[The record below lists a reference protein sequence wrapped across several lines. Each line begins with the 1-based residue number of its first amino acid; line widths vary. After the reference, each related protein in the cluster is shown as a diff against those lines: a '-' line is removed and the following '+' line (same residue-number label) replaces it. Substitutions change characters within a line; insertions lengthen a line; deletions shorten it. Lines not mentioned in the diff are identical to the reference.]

1 MPETDEY
8 DLIIVGAGPVGMMIA
23 NLVGTSGLRV
33 LILEQLPSLIDY
45 PRGVGMDDECLRVFQ
60 AAGLADKAIPYTFP
74 NQWLDFRTARGKT
87 FAMVKPKG
95 EAFGYPKR
103 NAFIQP
109 LIDRVLLEG
118 LARYENVEVRLGYE
132 MTGLSDN
139 GEEVTVVARGTDGEE
154 RRFTASY
161 LVGCDGGRSL
171 TRKLVGIPFEGQTDS
186 TRWLVIDIKNDPI
199 GVPSAILICDPA
211 RPYVT
216 IALPHG
222 IRRLEFMVKPDE
234 TEEDLCS
241 KEGLNRILSIVMP
254 DPASAQIIRSR
265 VYTHHARLAEAFRAG
280 RVLLAGDAAHLMPV
294 WQGQG
299 YNSGIRDANNLS
311 WKLISVLR
319 DGSDQSLLDTYEL
332 ERREH
337 ARAMIS
343 LSTLVGR
350 IFSPTSQLLAAFRDV
365 AFGILNRIP
374 PVRDYVVQMR
384 FKPMP
389 KYTEGVV
396 VAEPTSQR
404 SRNAVGRLFVQPRVA
419 LKNGSVVR
427 LDDAIGY
434 RFAIIAWAADPC
446 VYMDDEARRVWS
458 RLNGTTVVVRSQ
470 TEILSD
476 VTGIDPGTV
485 LAGDV
490 SDALKEWFA
499 TEDTSVAI
507 LRPDRFVAAVC
518 RPQEISRTMNSLGQA
533 MRILSEKD
541 AVCRVNA
548 DNHCENVI
556 ESLMEKKV
564 AVRPRASIPL

>member
-1 MPETDEY
+1 MSQNTEY

-23 NLVGTSGLRV
+23 NLVGASGLRV
-33 LILEQLPSLIDY
+33 LILEQLPNLIDY

-74 NQWLDFRTARGKT
+74 NQWLDFRTARGRS
-87 FAMVKPKG
+87 FAMVKPRG
-95 EAFGYPKR
+95 EAFGFPKR

-118 LARYENVEVRLGYE
+118 LTRYENVEVRLGYE
-132 MTGLSDN
+132 MISLSDSGEKVEVSARCTS
-139 GEEVTVVARGTDGEE
+139 GEEH
-154 RRFTASY
+154 RFTASY

-199 GVPSAILICDPA
+199 GVPSAILVCDPT

-234 TEEDLCS
+234 TEDELCS

-265 VYTHHARLAEAFRAG
+265 VYTHHARLAKGFRAG

-311 WKLISVLR
+311 WKLICVLR
-319 DGSDQSLLDTYEL
+319 DGCDPALLDTYET

-350 IFSPTSQLLAAFRDV
+350 IFSPTSRLLAAARDV

-396 VAEPTSQR
+396 VGGSSSDRA
-404 SRNAVGRLFVQPRVA
+404 RNAVGRLFVQPRVA
-419 LKNGSVVR
+419 LRNESIVR

-434 RFAIIAWAADPC
+434 RFALVAWAADPC
-446 VYMDDEARRVWS
+446 VYMNEEARRVWA
-458 RLNGTTVVVRSQ
+458 RLGGATVVVRSQ
-470 TEILSD
+470 AELMSDVNDVGPATALVGD
-476 VTGIDPGTV
+476 VTGT
-485 LAGDV
+485 
-490 SDALKEWFA
+490 LKEWFA
-499 TEDTSVAI
+499 AEDASVVI
-507 LRPDRFVAAVC
+507 LRPDRFVAAIC
-518 RPQEISRTMNSLGQA
+518 RPQEISHAMIALGQA
-533 MRILSEKD
+533 MQMQSERGG
-541 AVCRVNA
+541 V
-548 DNHCENVI
+548 
-556 ESLMEKKV
+556 SLYE
-564 AVRPRASIPL
+564 

>member
-1 MPETDEY
+1 MPEKEEY

-23 NLVGTSGLRV
+23 NLVGASGLRV

-60 AAGLADKAIPYTFP
+60 AARLAEKAIPYTFP
-74 NQWLDFRTARGKT
+74 NQWLDFRSARGKT

-95 EAFGYPKR
+95 EAFGFPRR

-118 LARYENVEVRLGYE
+118 LARYENVEMRLDHE

-139 GEEVTVVARGTDGEE
+139 GDRIEIVARDSDGEDH
-154 RRFTASY
+154 RFAASY
-161 LVGCDGGRSL
+161 LVGADGGRSV

-199 GVPSAILICDPA
+199 GVPSAILVCDPA

-222 IRRLEFMVKPDE
+222 IRRLEFMVKPNE
-234 TEEDLCS
+234 TEEELCG
-241 KEGLNRILSIVMP
+241 KDGLKRVLSIVMP
-254 DPASAQIIRSR
+254 DPASARIIRSR
-265 VYTHHARLAEAFRAG
+265 VYTHHARLAKAFRAG

-311 WKLISVLR
+311 WKMISVLR
-319 DGSDQSLLDTYEL
+319 DGCDPSLLDTYET

-350 IFSPTSQLLAAFRDV
+350 IFSPTSRLLAALRDV
-365 AFGILNRIP
+365 VFGILNRIP

-396 VAEPTSQR
+396 VDR
-404 SRNAVGRLFVQPRVA
+404 SPNGRTQNAVGRLFVQPRVA
-419 LKNGSVVR
+419 LRDGSVVR

-434 RFAIIAWAADPC
+434 RFAIVAWAADPC
-446 VYMDDEARRVWS
+446 IYMKDEARCVWS

-470 TEILSD
+470 TELLSEVND
-476 VTGIDPGTV
+476 VGPGIALV
-485 LAGDV
+485 ADV
-490 SDALKEWFA
+490 SGTLKEWFA

-507 LRPDRFVAAVC
+507 LRPDRFVAAIC
-518 RPQEISRTMNSLGQA
+518 RPQEISQTIIELGRA
-533 MRILSEKD
+533 MRFRPLKSADSESCQD
-541 AVCRVNA
+541 
-548 DNHCENVI
+548 
-556 ESLMEKKV
+556 
-564 AVRPRASIPL
+564 RASIQNA

>member
-1 MPETDEY
+1 MPEKQEF

-23 NLVGTSGLRV
+23 NLVGAARLRV

-60 AAGLADKAIPYTFP
+60 AAGLADKAIPFTFP
-74 NQWLDFRTARGKT
+74 NQWLDFRTARGHT

-95 EAFGYPKR
+95 EPFGFPKR

-109 LIDRVLLEG
+109 QIDRVLFDG
-118 LARYENVEVRLGYE
+118 LARYPNVDVRLGHE
-132 MTGLSDN
+132 MTGLSDS
-139 GEEVTVVARGTDGEE
+139 GEAVEITARDSDGQEC
-154 RRFTASY
+154 RFGAHY
-161 LVGCDGGRSL
+161 LVSADGGRSL
-171 TRKLVGIPFEGQTDS
+171 TRKLVSIPFEGQTDS
-186 TRWLVIDIKNDPI
+186 TRWLVIDIENDPI
-199 GVPSAILICDPA
+199 GVPSAILICDPT

-234 TEEDLCS
+234 TEEYLCS

-254 DPASAQIIRSR
+254 DPASARIIRSR
-265 VYTHHARLAEAFRAG
+265 VYTHHARLAKAFRAG

-311 WKLISVLR
+311 WKLIAVLR
-319 DGSDQSLLDTYEL
+319 DGCDPSLLDTYET

-350 IFSPTSQLLAAFRDV
+350 IFSPTSKLLAALRD
-365 AFGILNRIP
+365 AMFGILNRIP

-396 VAEPTSQR
+396 VTSPQ
-404 SRNAVGRLFVQPRVA
+404 SRQYGNAVGRLFIQPRVA
-419 LKNGSVVR
+419 LKDGSLVR
-427 LDDAIGY
+427 LDDTIGN
-434 RFAIIAWAADPC
+434 RFAIVAWAADPRI
-446 VYMDDEARRVWS
+446 YMNEEAQAIWS
-458 RLNGTTVVVRSQ
+458 RLNGATVVVRSQ
-470 TEILSD
+470 AELKVD
-476 VTGIDPGTV
+476 VNDVGPGTT
-485 LAGDV
+485 LIGDV

-499 TEDTSVAI
+499 NEDASVAI

-518 RPQEISRTMNSLGQA
+518 RPQEISPSINRLGQVLRMPLKA
-533 MRILSEKD
+533 ELLGCEAARAILHAQFE
-541 AVCRVNA
+541 
-548 DNHCENVI
+548 
-556 ESLMEKKV
+556 
-564 AVRPRASIPL
+564 

>member
-1 MPETDEY
+1 MPDKEEY

-23 NLVGTSGLRV
+23 NLVGITGLRV
-33 LILEQLPSLIDY
+33 LVLEQLPSLIDY

-60 AAGLADKAIPYTFP
+60 AAGLVDKVIPFTFP
-74 NQWLDFRTARGKT
+74 NQWLDFRTARGHT

-95 EAFGYPKR
+95 EAFGFPKR

-118 LARYENVEVRLGYE
+118 LARFKTVDVRLGHE

-139 GEEVTVVARGTDGEE
+139 GRTVEVTARDSEGQE
-154 RRFTASY
+154 RCYKASY
-161 LVGCDGGRSL
+161 LIGADGGRSF

-254 DPASAQIIRSR
+254 DPASARIIRSR
-265 VYTHHARLAEAFRAG
+265 VYTHHARLAKAFRAG

-311 WKLISVLR
+311 WKLVSVLR
-319 DGSDQSLLDTYEL
+319 DGCDPSLLDTYET

-350 IFSPTSQLLAAFRDV
+350 IFSPTSRLLAAFRDV
-365 AFGILNRIP
+365 MFGILNRIP

-396 VAEPTSQR
+396 VAESASQR

-419 LKNGSVVR
+419 LRNGSVVH

-434 RFAIIAWAADPC
+434 RFAIVAWAADPC
-446 VYMDDEARRVWS
+446 IYMNDEARRVWS
-458 RLNGTTVVVRSQ
+458 CLNGTTIVVRSQ
-470 TEILSD
+470 TEIMSD
-476 VTGIDPGTV
+476 VHDVDTGTV
-485 LAGDV
+485 LVGDV
-490 SDALKEWFA
+490 SGALKEWFA
-499 TEDTSVAI
+499 NEDTSVAI

-518 RPQEISRTMNSLGQA
+518 HPQDISRAMNSLGRA
-533 MRILSEKD
+533 MRMPSEKGALYCLD
-541 AVCRVNA
+541 TN
-548 DNHCENVI
+548 NHCE
-556 ESLMEKKV
+556 KV
-564 AVRPRASIPL
+564 DRVVAGEATGRSAAY

>member
-1 MPETDEY
+1 MPDKQEY
-8 DLIIVGAGPVGMMIA
+8 DLIIIGAGPVGMMIA
-23 NLVGTSGLRV
+23 NLVGATGLRV
-33 LILEQLPSLIDY
+33 LVLEQLPSLIDY

-60 AAGLADKAIPYTFP
+60 AAGLVEKAIPFTFP
-74 NQWLDFRTARGKT
+74 NQWLDFRTARGRT

-95 EAFGYPKR
+95 ETFGFPKR

-109 LIDRVLLEG
+109 LIDRVLFEG
-118 LARYENVEVRLGYE
+118 LARFKNVDVRLGHE

-139 GEEVTVVARGTDGEE
+139 GEKVEVVVRGADGDE
-154 RRFTASY
+154 RRFTAKY

-186 TRWLVIDIKNDPI
+186 TRWLVIDLKNDPI

-234 TEEDLCS
+234 TEEDLCN

-254 DPASAQIIRSR
+254 DPASARIIRSR
-265 VYTHHARLAEAFRAG
+265 VYTHHARLAKAFRAG

-311 WKLISVLR
+311 WKLIFVLR
-319 DGSDQSLLDTYEL
+319 DRADSSLLDSYET

-350 IFSPTSQLLAAFRDV
+350 IFSPTSKVLAALRDLV
-365 AFGILNRIP
+365 FGILNCIP

-396 VAEPTSQR
+396 VGGS
-404 SRNAVGRLFVQPRVA
+404 SSGGKRNAVGRLFVQPRVA
-419 LKNGSVVR
+419 LRDGSLVR
-427 LDDAIGY
+427 FDDVIGY
-434 RFAIIAWAADPC
+434 RFAIVAWAADPRI
-446 VYMDDEARRVWS
+446 YMNDEAQRVWF
-458 RLNGTTVVVRSQ
+458 RLNGATVVVRSQ
-470 TEILSD
+470 TELMSD
-476 VTGIDPGTV
+476 VNDVDPETTLV
-485 LAGDV
+485 ADV
-490 SDALKEWFA
+490 SGALKEWFA
-499 TEDTSVAI
+499 TEDMSVAI
-507 LRPDRFVAAVC
+507 LRPDRFVAAIC
-518 RPQEISRTMNSLGQA
+518 RPQEISCTMNALGQA
-533 MRILSEKD
+533 MKFQSETGKLY
-541 AVCRVNA
+541 CTNA
-548 DNHCENVI
+548 HTHCAQVD
-556 ESLMEKKV
+556 
-564 AVRPRASIPL
+564 

>member
-1 MPETDEY
+1 MPDTEEY
-8 DLIIVGAGPVGMMIA
+8 DLIIVGAGPVGLMIA
-23 NLVGTSGLRV
+23 NLVGASGLRV

-60 AAGLADKAIPYTFP
+60 AAGLAEKAIPYTFP
-74 NQWLDFRTARGKT
+74 NQWLDFRTARGRT

-95 EAFGYPKR
+95 ETFGFPKR

-109 LIDRVLLEG
+109 LIDQVLLEG
-118 LARYENVEVRLGYE
+118 LSRFKTVDVRLGHE

-139 GEEVTVVARGTDGEE
+139 GRTVEVTVRDGEGRE
-154 RRFTASY
+154 RRFEAPY
-161 LVGCDGGRSL
+161 LVGADGGRSL
-171 TRKLVGIPFEGQTDS
+171 TRKLVGISFEGQTDS

-254 DPASAQIIRSR
+254 DPASARIIRSR
-265 VYTHHARLAEAFRAG
+265 VYTHHARLAKTFRAG

-311 WKLISVLR
+311 WKLIAVLR
-319 DGSDQSLLDTYEL
+319 DGCDPSLLDTYES

-337 ARAMIS
+337 ARAMIA

-350 IFSPTSQLLAAFRDV
+350 IFSPTSRLLAAFRDV
-365 AFGILNRIP
+365 VFGILNRIP

-389 KYTEGVV
+389 RYTEGVV
-396 VAEPTSQR
+396 IAEPGSQR

-419 LKNGSVVR
+419 LRNGSVVR

-434 RFAIIAWAADPC
+434 RFAIVAWAADPC
-446 VYMDDEARRVWS
+446 IYMSDEARRLWS
-458 RLNGTTVVVRSQ
+458 RLNGATVVVRSQ
-470 TEILSD
+470 TETMSD
-476 VTGIDPGTV
+476 VNDVNTGTV
-485 LAGDV
+485 LVGDV
-490 SDALKEWFA
+490 SGALKEWFA
-499 TEDTSVAI
+499 SEDTSIVI
-507 LRPDRFVAAVC
+507 LRPDRFVAMVC
-518 RPQEISRTMNSLGQA
+518 RPQEISRAVNALSRA
-533 MRILSEKD
+533 MRMQSEKGEPY
-541 AVCRVNA
+541 RTYA
-548 DNHCENVI
+548 DTVTT
-556 ESLMEKKV
+556 K
-564 AVRPRASIPL
+564 SIV

>member
-1 MPETDEY
+1 MLEKEEY

-23 NLVGTSGLRV
+23 NLVGASGLRV

-60 AAGLADKAIPYTFP
+60 AARLADKAIPYTFP

-95 EAFGYPKR
+95 EVFGFPKR

-118 LARYENVEVRLGYE
+118 LARYDNIDVRLGYE
-132 MTGLSDN
+132 MTGLFDN
-139 GEEVTVVARGTDGEE
+139 GRTVHVTARATDGEE

-171 TRKLVGIPFEGQTDS
+171 TRKLVGIPFEGQTES

-199 GVPSAILICDPA
+199 GVPSAILVCDPA

-222 IRRLEFMVKPDE
+222 IRRLEFMVKPNE
-234 TEEDLCS
+234 TEEELCG
-241 KEGLNRILSIVMP
+241 KDGLKRILSIVMP
-254 DPASAQIIRSR
+254 DPASARIIRSR
-265 VYTHHARLAEAFRAG
+265 VYTHHARLAKAFRAG

-319 DGSDQSLLDTYEL
+319 DGCDPSLLDTYET

-350 IFSPTSQLLAAFRDV
+350 IFSPTSRLLASLRDV
-365 AFGILNRIP
+365 VFGILNRIP

-396 VAEPTSQR
+396 VGGVSSGRT
-404 SRNAVGRLFVQPRVA
+404 RNAVGRLFVQPRVA
-419 LKNGSVVR
+419 LRNGSVVR

-434 RFAIIAWAADPC
+434 RFAIVAWAADPC
-446 VYMDDEARRVWS
+446 IYMNDEARRVWS

-470 TEILSD
+470 TELMSD
-476 VTGIDPGTV
+476 MNDVDPGTALV
-485 LAGDV
+485 GDM
-490 SDALKEWFA
+490 SGALKEWFA

-507 LRPDRFVAAVC
+507 LRPDRFVAALC
-518 RPQEISRTMNSLGQA
+518 RPQEVSRAMNCLGRA
-533 MRILSEKD
+533 MRMKLEKEAIYCLD
-541 AVCRVNA
+541 AT
-548 DNHCENVI
+548 NHCG
-556 ESLMEKKV
+556 KV
-564 AVRPRASIPL
+564 AQAVAGEETGRSAAC

>member
-1 MPETDEY
+1 MSEKTEY

-23 NLVGTSGLRV
+23 NLVAASGLRV

-60 AAGLADKAIPYTFP
+60 AAGLAEKAIPYTFP
-74 NQWLDFRTARGKT
+74 NQWLDFRTARGHT

-95 EAFGYPKR
+95 EAFGFPKR

-109 LIDRVLLEG
+109 LIDRILLEG
-118 LARYENVEVRLGYE
+118 LARFENVDVRLGYE

-139 GEEVTVVARGTDGEE
+139 GRMVEVTTRTIDGEE
-154 RRFTASY
+154 RRFAASY

-171 TRKLVGIPFEGQTDS
+171 ARKLVGIPFEGQTDS

-234 TEEDLCS
+234 TEEELCS
-241 KEGLNRILSIVMP
+241 QEGLNRILSIVMP
-254 DPASAQIIRSR
+254 DPASARIIRSR
-265 VYTHHARLAEAFRAG
+265 VYTHHARLAKTFRAG

-319 DGSDQSLLDTYEL
+319 DGCDPSLLDTYET

-350 IFSPTSQLLAAFRDV
+350 IFSPTSRLLAALRDIV
-365 AFGILNRIP
+365 FGILNRIP

-389 KYTEGVV
+389 RYTEGVV
-396 VAEPTSQR
+396 VSR
-404 SRNAVGRLFVQPRVA
+404 SSSGRTRNAAGLLFVQPRVT
-419 LKNGSVVR
+419 LRNGCVVR
-427 LDDAIGY
+427 LDDTIGY
-434 RFAIIAWAADPC
+434 RFAIVAWASDPC
-446 VYMDDEARRVWS
+446 IYMNDEARSIWS

-470 TEILSD
+470 TELISD
-476 VTGIDPGTV
+476 MNDVDPGAV
-485 LAGDV
+485 LVGDM
-490 SDALKEWFA
+490 SGALKEWFA
-499 TEDTSVAI
+499 TEDTSIAI
-507 LRPDRFVAAVC
+507 LRPDRIVAAVC
-518 RPQEISRTMNSLGQA
+518 RPQEISQTIIELGRV
-533 MRILSEKD
+533 MRFGLFQETYSD
-541 AVCRVNA
+541 PCHDHASMQNA
-548 DNHCENVI
+548 
-556 ESLMEKKV
+556 
-564 AVRPRASIPL
+564 

>member
-1 MPETDEY
+1 MLEKEEY
-8 DLIIVGAGPVGMMIA
+8 DLIVVGAGPVGMMIA
-23 NLVGTSGLRV
+23 NLVGPSGLRV

-60 AAGLADKAIPYTFP
+60 SAGLVEKAIPFTFP
-74 NQWLDFRTARGKT
+74 NQWLDFRTARGRT

-95 EAFGYPKR
+95 EAFGFPKR

-118 LARYENVEVRLGYE
+118 LVRYKNVEMRLGYE

-139 GEEVTVVARGTDGEE
+139 GRAVHVTARAIDGEE
-154 RRFTASY
+154 RRFTTSY

-171 TRKLVGIPFEGQTDS
+171 TRKLVGIPFEGQTES

-199 GVPSAILICDPA
+199 GVPSAILVCDPS

-222 IRRLEFMVKPDE
+222 IRRLEFMVKPNE
-234 TEEDLCS
+234 TEEELCS
-241 KEGLNRILSIVMP
+241 TEGLKRILSIAMP
-254 DPASAQIIRSR
+254 DPASARIIRSR
-265 VYTHHARLAEAFRAG
+265 VYTHHARLAKAFRAG

-319 DGSDQSLLDTYEL
+319 DGCDPTLLDTYET

-350 IFSPTSQLLAAFRDV
+350 IFSPTSWLLASFRDV
-365 AFGILNRIP
+365 VFGILNRIP

-396 VAEPTSQR
+396 VGGVSSGRT
-404 SRNAVGRLFVQPRVA
+404 RNAVGRLFVQPRVA
-419 LKNGSVVR
+419 LRNGSVVR

-434 RFAIIAWAADPC
+434 RFAIVAWAADPC
-446 VYMDDEARRVWS
+446 IYMNGEARRVWS

-470 TEILSD
+470 TELMSD
-476 VTGIDPGTV
+476 TNDVDPETV
-485 LAGDV
+485 LVGDV
-490 SDALKEWFA
+490 SGGLKEWFA

-518 RPQEISRTMNSLGQA
+518 RPQEISRAINALGRA
-533 MRILSEKD
+533 MRMQSEKG
-541 AVCRVNA
+541 VPYCTNA
-548 DNHCENVI
+548 DNNCANVG
-556 ESLMEKKV
+556 
-564 AVRPRASIPL
+564 